1 MKQTEF
7 TLQRL
12 KEALNRLK
20 EGKPEYTKADG
31 KISILR
37 INNEASL
44 SRGAIY
50 YYKDFVKQAKAEI
63 QIYNENKQQLNV
75 IDGLEPRDGG
85 LERLRQSRNK
95 EKQLKEK
102 YREEL
107 KNFKNL
113 SDEVVQQNVSLAFR
127 LMEMQDERRQIEVG
141 KIIPIH
147 K

>member
-20 EGKPEYTKADG
+20 EGKPEHTKADG

-37 INNEASL
+37 INDEAGL

-50 YYKDFVKQAKAEI
+50 YYKNFVKQAKAEI
-63 QIYNENKQQLNV
+63 RIYNESKQTLDV
-75 IDGLEPRDGG
+75 IDGLEPRYGE

-107 KNFKNL
+107 KNFRVL
-113 SDEVVQQNVSLAFR
+113 SDEVVQQNV
-127 LMEMQDERRQIEVG
+127 
-141 KIIPIH
+141 
-147 K
+147 

>member
-1 MKQTEF
+1 MKQTDF

-12 KEALNRLK
+12 KDALNRLK
-20 EGKPEYTKADG
+20 EGKPEHTKADG

-63 QIYNENKQQLNV
+63 QIYNASKQKLDV
-75 IDGLEPRDGG
+75 LDDLESSGSE

-102 YREEL
+102 YRGEL
-107 KNFKNL
+107 KNFRVL
-113 SDEVVQQNVSLAFR
+113 TDEMVQQNVSLAFR
-127 LMEMQDERRQIEVG
+127 LMEMQDERRQIEEG